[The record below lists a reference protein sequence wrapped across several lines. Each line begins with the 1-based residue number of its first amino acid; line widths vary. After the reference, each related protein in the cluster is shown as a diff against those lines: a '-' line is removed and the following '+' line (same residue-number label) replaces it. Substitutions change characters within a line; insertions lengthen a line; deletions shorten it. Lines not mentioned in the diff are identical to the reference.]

1 MELPYLIKDFSGIG
15 GTIKQRPED
24 FFVQELPLYEPSG
37 EGEHL
42 YVQIQKVKITTFEAI
57 NRLAKALGVR
67 SRDIGYAGMK
77 DAFAITQQTFSL
89 AGVRDEQLMDLE
101 LPGMQVMWAM
111 RHGNKLRL
119 GHLAGNRFAIKVR
132 DVQPTDV
139 VRLRPVLQQ
148 IELVGLPN
156 YFGEQRFGRRGDNHL
171 LGAALVRGDDQALL
185 DQLLGA
191 PDAKV
196 DDAQSLEAR
205 MAYVQGDYERSM
217 QYWPGPC
224 GLEKSVLARLMKNGP
239 AAAARSVDRKLR
251 ELWVSALQ
259 SAVFNEVVA
268 ARIGSLNRLIDG
280 DIAMKHTNGACF
292 VVEDRQAEQSR
303 VDAWEISPTGPMP
316 GYKAMAA
323 TGEMGRIEQTV
334 MQRYSL
340 SHESFRGDRGE
351 RARGERRALRVRP
364 TNIQIEGGVDNYGPH
379 ITLAFT
385 LPPGAF
391 ATTLLREV
399 MRGDGA
405 SRTPQNA

>member
-1 MELPYLIKDFSGIG
+1 MKLPYLIEGYKGIG
-15 GTIKQRPED
+15 GVIRRQPED

-42 YVQIQKVKITTFEAI
+42 YVEIQKVGITTFEAI
-57 NRLAKALGVR
+57 SRLARALGVR
-67 SRDIGYAGMK
+67 SRDIGYAGLK
-77 DAFAITQQTFSL
+77 DAHAVTRQIFSIP
-89 AGVRDEQLMDLE
+89 GVREEQLKDLH
-101 LPGMQVMWAM
+101 LPNMQVLWAM
-111 RHGNKLRL
+111 PHGNKLRL

-132 DVQPTDV
+132 EVQPTDV
-139 VRLRPVLQQ
+139 IGLRPILRQ
-148 IELVGLPN
+148 IEQIGMPH
-156 YFGEQRFGRRGDNHL
+156 YFGEQRFGQRGDNHL

-196 DDAQSLEAR
+196 DDTESLEAR
-205 MAYVQGDYERSM
+205 MAYVEGDYERSL
-217 QYWPGPC
+217 QHWPSRC

-239 AAAARSVDRKLR
+239 AAAVRSIDRKLR

-280 DIAMKHTNGACF
+280 DIAMKHANGACF
-292 VVEDRQAEQSR
+292 AVEDPAVEQSR

-316 GYKAMAA
+316 GYKTMAA
-323 TGEMGRIEQTV
+323 TGEAGHIEQEV
-334 MQRYSL
+334 LARYGL
-340 SHESFRGDRGE
+340 SYENFRGDVGA
-351 RARGERRALRVRP
+351 RARGERRPLRIRP
-364 TNIQIEGGVDNYGPH
+364 TDIQLEAGVDERGTH
-379 ITLAFT
+379 ITIAFT

-399 MRGDGA
+399 MRVEA
-405 SRTPQNA
+405 